1 MTDSFFIEEFV
12 YQISICRRCHLR
24 VTPKWRIIR
33 RMNMKIYILYD
44 YSGFAKDLYLRYKE
58 SGDRWL
64 APVFLR
70 PVWISFLGFCIGHE
84 IVLAP
89 SSSEREFNPN
99 LLMIES
105 LGLRAHDDVFL
116 KREGYRQMR
125 RTKNERMEVVDAI
138 KLGCMETILDKR
150 VVLFDDVCTSGYTL
164 KVCRDLILEDVSSL
178 KVFSLFCHDI

>member
-1 MTDSFFIEEFV
+1 MTNPFFIEGFV

-24 VTPKWRIIR
+24 VAPKWRIIR
-33 RMNMKIYILYD
+33 RMNMKIYTLYD
-44 YSGFAKDLYLRYKE
+44 YSGFAKELYLRYKE

-70 PVWISFLGFCIGHE
+70 PVWISFLSFCVGHE

-105 LGLRAHDDVFL
+105 LGLKVRDDVFL
-116 KREGYRQMR
+116 KNEGYRQMG
-125 RTKNERMEVVDAI
+125 RTKDERIDVVDAI
-138 KLGCMETILDKR
+138 KLKSMETIRDKR
-150 VVLFDDVCTSGYTL
+150 VVLFDDVCTTGYTL